1 MSGWKS
7 FSLGT
12 TEEEEV
18 LVPGTASSVLV
29 ETLLSLCK
37 LIDSVTSITTEV
49 KYGFFW
55 SYIEFF
61 RLSLKE
67 YCYCNSVSGNHS
79 LLSAND

>member
-49 KYGFFW
+49 KYGCFFVI
-55 SYIEFF
+55 Y
-61 RLSLKE
+61 RVLSFI
-67 YCYCNSVSGNHS
+67 SQRV
-79 LLSAND
+79 LLLQQCIRK